1 MTVETLI
8 TGLAENPN
16 SASRSG
22 DLPTVV
28 IRSIYPSRSIDSIW
42 GQPCSGGGIFVF
54 PVYIAAQILE
64 IFVSVSAL
72 FPAFVCHV
80 VSAQREKTD
89 FYDAA
94 GIIFRLGVFGFAY
107 VKKQCQ

>member
-16 SASRSG
+16 SASR
-22 DLPTVV
+22 
-28 IRSIYPSRSIDSIW
+28 
-42 GQPCSGGGIFVF
+42 SGGGIFVF